1 MTTSRILL
9 IDDDES
15 LHEAVASGLARDS
28 ITVEKATT
36 AADGLARARAAAPD
50 LILLDLGL
58 GEVDGFSVLEQLKG
72 DASLRHIPVIVITA
86 WVSIENKL
94 RGFELGASDYI
105 TKPFQ
110 VAELRARIHAFLR
123 AKQLQDELSRA
134 NQQLAA
140 SRAAAE
146 EATRAKSEFLANM
159 SHEIR
164 TPMNGV
170 IGLTG
175 LLLETELNKQQR
187 ELVETIRKSGD
198 ALLAIINDI
207 LDFSKIESGRMELE
221 RVPFDLRKSIEDAL
235 DLLAGKA
242 HEKRLDLG
250 YQMDD
255 AAPAN
260 FVGDELRIRQV
271 LVNLVNNAIKFTHQG
286 EVFINVSA
294 KAIEAGSGPGRW
306 EVHFSVRDTGIGIP
320 ADKMDKLFRSFSQV
334 DASVTR
340 QFGGTGLGLAIS
352 KQLVQLMNGRMWV
365 ESIEGQGATFHFAI
379 PLEAA
384 ATQPAAPSTQSPLP
398 LSGLKL
404 LVVDDNPTN
413 RRILTYQGRKW
424 GMHTRE
430 TENAAQAL
438 ELLRTNEP
446 FDLAILD
453 MQMPGLDGTRLA
465 QEIRKLP
472 ARQSLP
478 LILLTSMG
486 TPLDKQDHA
495 QAPAFAARLYK
506 PIKPSQLYNA
516 ILEVR
521 QGIKHTP
528 PKAAPSN
535 SAFDA
540 SLAARLPL
548 KMLLVDD
555 NAINQKVGTRML
567 QQMGYQPDVAHN
579 GQEAVAAVENRAY
592 HVVFMDVQMPEMDG
606 LEATR
611 RIVQRWPAE
620 QRPVIIAMTANSMQG
635 DREKCLA
642 AGMDDYLAK
651 PLRPDAIQK
660 ALEKWGPVAQTRNR
674 TTSTGQDSPA
684 GAAPAP
690 APKAPDSSAEPTPP
704 VPTPANRGSEAADV
718 DMERL
723 NYFTEGS
730 AGNLQELVDLYLK
743 QTTKQ
748 LEELARAVETRSAPD
763 IRRLAHSCVGA
774 SATCGMSA
782 VVPPLRELERL
793 AHEGQLAETPRLC
806 AEAHAGLARIRKF
819 FEEHFKTNAKS

>member
-9 IDDDES
+9 IDDDEA
-15 LHEAVASGLARDS
+15 LHETVASGLACDS
-28 ITVEKATT
+28 IKVESAIT
-36 AADGLARARAAAPD
+36 AAAGLTQARAVVPD

-72 DASLRHIPVIVITA
+72 EAALRHIPVILITA
-86 WVSIENKL
+86 WGSIENKL
-94 RGFELGASDYI
+94 RGFGLGASDYI

-110 VAELRARIHAFLR
+110 VAELRARTRAFLR
-123 AKQLQDELSRA
+123 AKQLQDELSQA
-134 NQQLAA
+134 NQQLTA

-207 LDFSKIESGRMELE
+207 LDFSKIESGKMELE
-221 RVPFDLRKSIEDAL
+221 RVSFDLRKSIEDAL

-255 AAPAN
+255 AAPASY
-260 FVGDELRIRQV
+260 VGDELRIRQV
-271 LVNLVNNAIKFTHQG
+271 LVNLVNNAIKFTSRG
-286 EVFINVSA
+286 EVFINVAA
-294 KAIEAGSGPGRW
+294 KAIEAAEGPRRW
-306 EVHFSVRDTGIGIP
+306 ELHFSVRDTGIGIP
-320 ADKMDKLFRSFSQV
+320 AAKMDKLFRSFSQV

-352 KQLVQLMNGRMWV
+352 KQLVQLMDGRMWV
-365 ESIEGQGATFHFAI
+365 ESAEGKGTTFHFVI
-379 PLEAA
+379 PLEVS
-384 ATQPAAPSTQSPLP
+384 ATQPASSSAEAAPPLA
-398 LSGLKL
+398 GLRL

-413 RRILTYQGRKW
+413 RRILSYQGRKW
-424 GMHTRE
+424 GMQTHE
-430 TENAAQAL
+430 TENGEQAL
-438 ELLRTNEP
+438 ELLKTGAP

-453 MQMPGLDGTRLA
+453 MQMPGLDCAILA

-472 ARQSLP
+472 SRQALP
-478 LILLTSMG
+478 MILLTSMG
-486 TPLDKQDHA
+486 APLNPQEAHPA
-495 QAPAFAARLYK
+495 AFAARIYK

-516 ILEVR
+516 LLEVR
-521 QGIKHTP
+521 QGIKQAP
-528 PKAAPSN
+528 PKVAPAN

-540 SLAARLPL
+540 SLAARVPL

-567 QQMGYQPDVAHN
+567 QQMGYQPDIAHN
-579 GQEAVAAVENRAY
+579 GKEAVTAVEKQAY
-592 HVVFMDVQMPEMDG
+592 QVVFMDVQMPEMDG
-606 LEATR
+606 LEATQ
-611 RIVQRWPAE
+611 RIVQRWPTE

-660 ALEKWGPVAQTRNR
+660 ALEKWGPVAQARNR
-674 TTSTGQDSPA
+674 TTGPGQDSPA
-684 GAAPAP
+684 AGVTAPASNAPASPAAPSP
-690 APKAPDSSAEPTPP
+690 PIPTA
-704 VPTPANRGSEAADV
+704 ANGGSEAADV
-718 DMERL
+718 DMDRL

-748 LEELARAVETRSAPD
+748 LEELTRAVETRSAPD

-806 AEAHAGLARIRKF
+806 AEAHAGLARIRRF